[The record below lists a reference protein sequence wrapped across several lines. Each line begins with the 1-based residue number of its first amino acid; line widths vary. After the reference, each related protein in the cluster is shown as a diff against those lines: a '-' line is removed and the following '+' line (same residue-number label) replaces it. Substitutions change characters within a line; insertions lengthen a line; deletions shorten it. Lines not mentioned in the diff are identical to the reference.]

1 MVKARIKIA
10 IVGDVHDLWGEA
22 DRQALEHLNVDLV
35 LFVGDIGNE
44 SIEIVRAIASLEL
57 PKAVVLG
64 NHDAWYAVRRKKNS
78 DREDG
83 VKKQLDLLGHAHV
96 GFSYLDF
103 ADLGLSVVGSRPFSW
118 GGQKWKN
125 SDFYG
130 DRYGVRSFDES
141 TALIMESVNK
151 CTHNTVIFLGHNG
164 ASGLGDRPWDICGI
178 DWQLEGGDYGDPDLA
193 DVISKTQSLGK
204 NIALVAFGHM
214 HHRLKMYG
222 DRHRTAVVKD
232 RSDIVYVNAAAVPR
246 IIESNN
252 SGDRNF
258 SLHNFTLVTLQNN
271 PNDYMGNH
279 KVEEVSLVWVDPD
292 LGIVSEQ
299 ISYSLLSPL

>member
-1 MVKARIKIA
+1 MVKTKIKIA
-10 IVGDVHDLWGEA
+10 IVGDVHDLWGDT

-64 NHDAWYAVRRKKNS
+64 NHDAWYAVRRKKS
-78 DREDG
+78 SEEEDG

-103 ADLGLSVVGSRPFSW
+103 AELGLSVVGARPFSW

-130 DRYGVRSFDES
+130 DRYGVRSFAES
-141 TALIMESVNK
+141 TALIMESVHK
-151 CTHNTVIFLGHNG
+151 CAYNTVIFLGHNG

-193 DVISKTQSLGK
+193 EAISKTQNLGK
-204 NIALVAFGHM
+204 NVALVAFGHM
-214 HHRLKMYG
+214 HHRVKVHS
-222 DRHRTAVVKD
+222 DRLRTAVVN

-246 IIESNN
+246 IIAHPNN
-252 SGDRNF
+252 SGDLNS
-258 SLHNFTLVTLQNN
+258 SLHNFTIVTLENRAQ
-271 PNDYMGNH
+271 DRLGH
-279 KVEEVSLVWVDPD
+279 KVTEVSLVWVDPE

-299 ISYSLLSPL
+299 INYSPSTQE